1 MADYTTAPK
10 ILSTFLIVLV
20 TALFAYALWIGLA
33 GKESARTPSR
43 LVGNPAPG
51 FTLESFN
58 GEKVRL
64 SDFRGKTLLVNF
76 WASWCHP
83 CREEAPALEKI
94 YMSLSGE
101 QVEFIGINI
110 MDDRKSAEKYIK
122 SFGGTFVNV
131 YDPEN
136 RVHLD
141 YGVGGVPETFFI
153 NPEGVIAGKHRGPLT
168 EKMIIRYIENAVAY
182 KSGGTEDP

>member
-1 MADYTTAPK
+1 M
-10 ILSTFLIVLV
+10 LSKLFTVIIIVL
-20 TALFAYALWIGLA
+20 LAYALWVGLL
-33 GKESARTPSR
+33 GKKDVEIPSQ
-43 LVGNPAPG
+43 LVGKPAPE
-51 FTLESFN
+51 FALESFS

-64 SDFRGKTLLVNF
+64 SDFQGKTLLVNF

-83 CREEAPALEKI
+83 CREEAPALERV
-94 YMSLSGE
+94 YLFFSGK

-110 MDDRKSAEKYIK
+110 MDDRRNAEEYIK

-141 YGVGGVPETFFI
+141 YGVGGVPETFFV
-153 NPEGVIAGKHRGPLT
+153 NPEGVITGKHRGPLT
-168 EKMIIRYIENAVAY
+168 EEMIIGYIEKAISY
-182 KSGGTEDP
+182 GDKEEKSP

>member
-1 MADYTTAPK
+1 MKMFLTILIIALLAYTLWNG
-10 ILSTFLIVLV
+10 LS
-20 TALFAYALWIGLA
+20 
-33 GKESARTPSR
+33 GKKDVGIPSQ
-43 LVGNPAPG
+43 LVGKPAPE
-51 FTLESFN
+51 FALESFS

-83 CREEAPALEKI
+83 CREEAPALERV
-94 YMSLSGE
+94 YLSLPGN

-110 MDDRKSAEKYIK
+110 MDDRKSAEEYIK
-122 SFGGTFVNV
+122 SFGGTFVNI

-141 YGVGGVPETFFI
+141 YGVAGVPETFFV
-153 NPEGVIAGKHRGPLT
+153 NPEGVITGKHRGPLT
-168 EKMIIRYIENAVAY
+168 EEMITSYIEKAISYGDKGEKN
-182 KSGGTEDP
+182 P